1 MPSMNVRMT
10 SQDNSDPG
18 VGPGVVLA
26 GGAQVF
32 DPPGRYIIVS
42 TAGTITGQL
51 LGDTA
56 DVAYVLPV
64 GVHKLAFKSKTSVTG
79 LVGCIVR

>member
-1 MPSMNVRMT
+1 MSSTNRRMNEL
-10 SQDNSDPG
+10 SGDDSG
-18 VGPGVVLA
+18 VGPGTIIA
-26 GGAQVF
+26 NGQTY

-42 TAGTITGQL
+42 TAGTLTGKL
-51 LGDTA
+51 VDDTA

-64 GVHKLAFKSKTSVTG
+64 GVHKLAFKSCTTVAG